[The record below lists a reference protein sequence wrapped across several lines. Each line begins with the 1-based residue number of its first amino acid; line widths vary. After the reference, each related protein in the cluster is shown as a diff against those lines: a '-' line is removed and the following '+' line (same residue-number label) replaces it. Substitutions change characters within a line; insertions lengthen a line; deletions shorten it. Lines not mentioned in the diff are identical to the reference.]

1 MRLISSLLVF
11 QLGFI
16 IFGYGL
22 NIPFNLNIEELKS
35 IESSYNYNT
44 ILNKLQ
50 EYFRKNNDQESISHY
65 TTLDKQD
72 WPINLEQ
79 YKDFQIIRFWLNSD
93 NIEISQKLLKK
104 YEHWEINNEFFD
116 LKIDLISKNQ
126 IIKDYPNLKF
136 DIIIDDL
143 AQSIYETY
151 PSLPQ
156 QHQKQDQF
164 QINKDQDF
172 HTQSDIFFKEY
183 RPLSTIYAWL
193 DILKETYPDL
203 VEIEWLGQSYEGRD
217 LKAVHLS
224 SPTGL
229 NPTKKTIVMTAGV
242 HAREWISVSTVLFT
256 IYQLLNKYG
265 SNKKETEFLNKLDFL
280 IIPVFNPDGYE
291 YTWTTDR
298 LWRKNRQETYIPRC
312 FGIDIDHSF
321 GYHWSRSEDFPCGES
336 YSGEL
341 EFEAMEAANLDN
353 YINVTKNDH
362 EIYGF
367 LDFHSYTQ
375 KILYPYA
382 YSCDELPRDLEN
394 LLELSYGLS
403 KSIRLKSGKHY
414 EVLPACKDR
423 GVDLLPGLGAGSSLD
438 YMYHNRAHWA
448 FQLKL
453 RDTGSHGFLLPSNY
467 IKPVGREIYSAVRYF
482 CKFIINPDS

>member
-1 MRLISSLLVF
+1 MRFSKLVPVTLGLVAFCAALQMPLLDNFQIVDKDYKEVVNQFKSFFQNPKPDNHYSTKDIS
-11 QLGFI
+11 QLPIDLSQYENHKI
-16 IFGYGL
+16 IRFYYDET
-22 NIPFNLNIEELKS
+22 NHKIIEEL
-35 IESSYNYNT
+35 
-44 ILNKLQ
+44 
-50 EYFRKNNDQESISHY
+50 RKNYDQ
-65 TTLDKQD
+65 
-72 WPINLEQ
+72 W
-79 YKDFQIIRFWLNSD
+79 
-93 NIEISQKLLKK
+93 
-104 YEHWEINNEFFD
+104 EHNQEFID
-116 LKIDLISKNQ
+116 LKIPDSDLST
-126 IIKDYPNLKF
+126 IKEVGNHK
-136 DIIIDDL
+136 IIIDDL
-143 AQSIYETY
+143 AQTIYETY
-151 PSLPQ
+151 PKPEGTDF
-156 QHQKQDQF
+156 K
-164 QINKDQDF
+164 INKESDF
-172 HTQSDIFFKEY
+172 HTESDIFFKEY

-217 LKAVHLS
+217 LKALHLS
-224 SPTGL
+224 SQTGL

-256 IYQLLNKYG
+256 IYQLLSKYG
-265 SNKKETEFLNKLDFL
+265 SSKKETNFLNQLDFL

-321 GYHWSRSEDFPCGES
+321 GYHWTRSEDFPCGES
-336 YSGEL
+336 YSGEAQ
-341 EFEAMEAANLDN
+341 FEAMEAENLDHYVN
-353 YINVTKNDH
+353 ITKPDH
-362 EIYGF
+362 IIYGF

-382 YSCDELPRDLEN
+382 YSCDEYPRDIEN
-394 LLELSYGLS
+394 LLELAYGLA

-453 RDTGSHGFLLPSNY
+453 RDTGSHGFLLPSKF
-467 IKPVGREIYSAVRYF
+467 IIPVGKEIYSAVKYF
-482 CKFIINPDS
+482 CQFILNPDL